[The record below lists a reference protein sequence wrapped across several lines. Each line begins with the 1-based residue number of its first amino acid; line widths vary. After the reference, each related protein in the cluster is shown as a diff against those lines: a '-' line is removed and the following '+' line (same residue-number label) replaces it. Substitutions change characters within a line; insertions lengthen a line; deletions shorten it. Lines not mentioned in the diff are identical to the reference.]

1 MDTAISEEMGNLAKS
16 ANFELVLKLAQQ
28 GLFAL
33 CISGPPCETWSA
45 ARHLELE
52 DAKFAPRP
60 LRSNASPWG
69 LSGLSMRELH
79 QLEMGSHLMLNHLL
93 LEATVVLAGGG
104 AIMGHP
110 APHQCA
116 DYASIW
122 RVPLH
127 SQVSMQLF
135 CAQQLVIEQ
144 WKYGAAGVKP
154 TTLRYLNLG
163 RSVAGI
169 LHGATVA
176 GLTRPK
182 TLLAGL
188 DASNKFKTA
197 AAKEYPS
204 GLCKA
209 LLLTGL
215 TGLQS
220 RQSEGF
226 REASFSQLEERDQM
240 WLRDMGE
247 LGTRVHAQ
255 STFLP
260 DYQPA
265 SG

>member
-1 MDTAISEEMGNLAKS
+1 M
-16 ANFELVLKLAQQ
+16 
-28 GLFAL
+28 
-33 CISGPPCETWSA
+33 
-45 ARHLELE
+45 
-52 DAKFAPRP
+52 
-60 LRSNASPWG
+60 
-69 LSGLSMRELH
+69 
-79 QLEMGSHLMLNHLL
+79 
-93 LEATVVLAGGG
+93 
-104 AIMGHP
+104 
-110 APHQCA
+110 
-116 DYASIW
+116 
-122 RVPLH
+122 
-127 SQVSMQLF
+127 
-135 CAQQLVIEQ
+135 
-144 WKYGAAGVKP
+144 
-154 TTLRYLNLG
+154 
-163 RSVAGI
+163 
-169 LHGATVA
+169 A